1 MEFEKEE
8 VFQSI
13 LLKNSYRK
21 FCGKVKYT
29 GNCSNPWTLE
39 EGFLTSILF
48 YRKIHFNSYKK
59 KKKLTRETGISVSLS
74 FWNGAIANFNPQSV
88 PGSWQFVSIIR
99 VPPGGALNFA
109 T

>member
-1 MEFEKEE
+1 MFSYFFNFLRTWYDGIYVEFEKEE

-59 KKKLTRETGISVSLS
+59 KKAHQRNWCFS
-74 FWNGAIANFNPQSV
+74 FLVLLEWCYCKF
-88 PGSWQFVSIIR
+88 
-99 VPPGGALNFA
+99 
-109 T
+109 